1 MKRWMLGLLAVLFS
15 ATLAAAQQQP
25 PPRDAATLAT
35 SRKLWPSTTRAC
47 WGIISISL
55 AIRPIWASGQ

>member
-25 PPRDAATLAT
+25 PPPCPRNLGTC
-35 SRKLWPSTTRAC
+35 RRLWPS
-47 WGIISISL
+47 
-55 AIRPIWASGQ
+55 

>member
-25 PPRDAATLAT
+25 PNRRDPAT
-35 SRKLWPSTTRAC
+35 
-47 WGIISISL
+47 WGHPADCGL
-55 AIRPIWASGQ
+55 R